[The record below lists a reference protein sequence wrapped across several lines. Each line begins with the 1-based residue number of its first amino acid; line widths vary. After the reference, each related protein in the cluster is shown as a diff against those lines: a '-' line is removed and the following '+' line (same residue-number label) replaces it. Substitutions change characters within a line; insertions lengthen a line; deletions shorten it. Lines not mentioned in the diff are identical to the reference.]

1 MEKMVKRIKNKIIA
15 MKSCLKQDNI
25 APKPPLNIILFE
37 VDFNVEISFVMSFI
51 ISKWLKKYYLKK
63 DVLEKLVLFS
73 AVVCAITV
81 YMSHKM
87 HELQV
92 SIYEYSYYDKNEMYM
107 VVQKKFMNQ
116 SRGKVFET
124 FLNIFDGVVK

>member
-63 DVLEKLVLFS
+63 DVLEKLVWFS
-73 AVVCAITV
+73 AVVWAFSV

-87 HELQV
+87 HDSRLHLGIFILWQKWDVQGGPKKVYE
-92 SIYEYSYYDKNEMYM
+92 SI
-107 VVQKKFMNQ
+107 
-116 SRGKVFET
+116 
-124 FLNIFDGVVK
+124 